1 MASLKKLVPF
11 ILLLAYPSILYAAPA
26 TLKELFLLIAN
37 LVKLT
42 FPLLVG
48 FALIVFFWGVSK
60 LILYSDNEQKR
71 REGINTIV
79 WGLVALFV
87 IVSVWG
93 LVFVFTQTFFGVAEA
108 PSFWNIPRDSAVGP
122 F

>member
-48 FALIVFFWGVSK
+48 FAL
-60 LILYSDNEQKR
+60 NEQKR
-71 REGINTIV
+71 REGSNTIV